1 LLEFYDEPALP
12 MIMEYSD
19 INMGVF
25 IFKEKSDLNWKF
37 DNIKKALW
45 PSSRLGIGPGEESVI
60 FDGVIGVFQGDWHS
74 AFKWFRTRIRNNFDF
89 SFYDRPGNEKFRRDF
104 TGFHSFIF
112 NHRLYD
118 PVNNKYRIKEFLEES
133 MDEYGGL
140 DQFYFWHAYPRV
152 GTDPRDQFDLF
163 YDLPGGL
170 DSLKSFVHTAQAM
183 GTHVYLAYNPWD
195 KIGGKSDMYDEMSK
209 IVGAVGADGL
219 LLDTMGESDL
229 ELRATMD
236 VYNRDAQFVTEDRPS
251 LKGLEVTTSS
261 WDHKL
266 TKDPMPFV
274 DLLRFI
280 IPEHK
285 IFHINRF
292 DRDRELLIKK
302 ALFNMTGYT
311 IWDDIF
317 GEINLHTW
325 EERIQISRYR
335 TIMRDFSQAVNSTTN
350 EPLIDTYLPAL
361 YVNGTYSEEMN
372 MYTLYHDM
380 HNFVSRHRENRVIG
394 SLFPVNVPDGW
405 HMIDVWNKRPV
416 TIKAEDGV
424 KAAFLPNEMVD
435 NVGCFVAMP
444 EQIKVTNEGDLWKA
458 EANSNSLYQL
468 ELVGS
473 DIGLR
478 NQIVKKAGKGAA
490 LTFAKSEVKATPE
503 GYVLIQLRNEKE
515 EVIDAVFVNVGF

>member
-1 LLEFYDEPALP
+1 MY
-12 MIMEYSD
+12 
-19 INMGVF
+19 
-25 IFKEKSDLNWKF
+25 
-37 DNIKKALW
+37 
-45 PSSRLGIGPGEESVI
+45 GE
-60 FDGVIGVFQGDWHS
+60 
-74 AFKWFRTRIRNNFDF
+74 
-89 SFYDRPGNEKFRRDF
+89 
-104 TGFHSFIF
+104 
-112 NHRLYD
+112 
-118 PVNNKYRIKEFLEES
+118 
-133 MDEYGGL
+133 MC
-140 DQFYFWHAYPRV
+140 
-152 GTDPRDQFDLF
+152 
-163 YDLPGGL
+163 
-170 DSLKSFVHTAQAM
+170 
-183 GTHVYLAYNPWD
+183 
-195 KIGGKSDMYDEMSK
+195 KIA
-209 IVGAVGADGL
+209 GAVDADGL

-229 ELRATMD
+229 ELRTKMD

-266 TKDPMPFV
+266 IKDPMPYV

-302 ALFNMTGYT
+302 AIFNMTGYT
-311 IWDDIF
+311 VWDDIF

-325 EERIQISRYR
+325 EERIQISRYN
-335 TIMRDFSQAVNSTTN
+335 TIMKDFSQAVNSTFN
-350 EPLIDTYLPAL
+350 KPLIDTYLPAL
-361 YVNGTYSEEMN
+361 YVNGSFSQEMH

-380 HNFVSRHRENRVIG
+380 HNYVSRHRENRVIG
-394 SLFPVNVPDGW
+394 SLFPVSVPDDW

-416 TIKAEDGV
+416 SIIEKDGIKT
-424 KAAFLPNEMVD
+424 AFLPNEMVD

-444 EQIKVTNEGDLWKA
+444 EQIKITREKDLWKA
-458 EANSNSLYQL
+458 EFNGNSECNL

-473 DIGLR
+473 DNSLK
-478 NQIVKKAGKGAA
+478 NQIVKKAEQGAA